1 MHREISIHRIDVI
14 ILRLSEWFE
23 AVQIAKEAG
32 ILKGLMQEI
41 TGRIEESLNH
51 RSYGRLVC
59 GAVIFSNE
67 HGYLGQTEHAD
78 MLMREIRKKTQKEE
92 KK

>member
-1 MHREISIHRIDVI
+1 
-14 ILRLSEWFE
+14 
-23 AVQIAKEAG
+23 
-32 ILKGLMQEI
+32 MQEI

-78 MLMREIRKKTQKEE
+78 MLMKERRTKKE
-92 KK
+92 KKKKK

>member
-1 MHREISIHRIDVI
+1 
-14 ILRLSEWFE
+14 
-23 AVQIAKEAG
+23 
-32 ILKGLMQEI
+32 MQEI

-78 MLMREIRKKTQKEE
+78 MLMKEIRKKTQKEE